1 MSLDPSRPADPPR
14 TSVTLHDHQA
24 LSQTISTADVKDS
37 WRLQGCDPLDVS
49 LQFPIGSRVTLHD
62 HPSSLESL
70 PRHPVVD
77 GSNFDHFKLSKL
89 PKLLTLKAISTLK
102 ALKAQLTTIVE
113 GFKRKLRSPR

>member
-1 MSLDPSRPADPPR
+1 MRPTRRVATVPHWVQGDVARSPKLSRKP
-14 TSVTLHDHQA
+14 
-24 LSQTISTADVKDS
+24 
-37 WRLQGCDPLDVS
+37 
-49 LQFPIGSRVTLHD
+49 
-62 HPSSLESL
+62 